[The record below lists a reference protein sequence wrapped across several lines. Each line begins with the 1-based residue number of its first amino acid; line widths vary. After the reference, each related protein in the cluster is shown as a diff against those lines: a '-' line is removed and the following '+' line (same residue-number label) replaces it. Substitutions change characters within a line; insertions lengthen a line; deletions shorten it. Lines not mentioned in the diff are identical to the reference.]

1 MKFDITKSK
10 LYGELMSAFAAFF
23 NLGDDATETDI
34 HAAID
39 GQQPLAEQLD
49 AARTDAVKALQTQL
63 DTMKGD
69 FDKQAER
76 ITALEKS
83 VSDAAAAAEIKDARI
98 TELQTEIAGH
108 AKKVDA
114 LKAQHKTEI
123 DNLAGE
129 LASAKAGK
137 IKEADN
143 GGDNHATANL
153 KSKTGANV
161 VVARTGALDA
171 LLKTAAN

>member
-1 MKFDITKSK
+1 MKFDVSKSK

-23 NLGDDATETDI
+23 KLGDDATETDI

-39 GQQPLAEQLD
+39 GQKPFADQLD
-49 AARTDAVKALQTQL
+49 AARTDAVKELQSQF
-63 DTMKGD
+63 DTMKTD

-83 VSDAAAAAEIKDARI
+83 VADAAEAAAVKDTRI
-98 TELQTEIAGH
+98 AELQTEIAGH
-108 AKKVDA
+108 AKTVDA
-114 LKAQHKTEI
+114 LKTQHKTEI
-123 DNLAGE
+123 DNLAGQ

-137 IKEADN
+137 LKESDA
-143 GGDNHATANL
+143 GGDQHEAGTL

-161 VVARTGALDA
+161 VVARSGALDN
-171 LLKTAAN
+171 LLKVRN